1 MTIRVDSWIVDRTR
15 LASLLARF
23 PDLTALVV
31 GDFFLDKYLL
41 IDRRLAEVSLETG
54 LEAHQVAEV
63 HCSPGA
69 AGTVTNNLR
78 ALGVGVIALGVLGDD
93 GEGYELRRALR
104 AIGADTSL
112 LVEHGVR
119 FTPTYTKPMLREVDG
134 AAHELSRL
142 DIKNRATLP
151 ADVED
156 AIIARL
162 RAALPH
168 VQAVVIADQVPEG
181 NCGVITDRVRAELC
195 AQAPAHPDKVFAAD
209 SRERIGLFQ
218 DVILKANA
226 REVVRAV
233 QPEGDATDRKVIEA
247 CGLALAARARK
258 PIVVT
263 LGAQGILLFDGGV
276 EHVPTRPA
284 SGPIDPVG
292 AGDSVMA
299 GLVSALCAGASLRE
313 AALVGNLVASVTIRQ
328 IGTTGVASPQQ
339 VLNEFDRHA
348 DYEHFH

>member
-1 MTIRVDSWIVDRTR
+1 MDRNR
-15 LASLLARF
+15 LVSLLARF

-41 IDRRLAEVSLETG
+41 IDQRLAEVSLETG
-54 LEAHQVAEV
+54 LEAHQVVEV
-63 HCSPGA
+63 RCSPGA
-69 AGTVTNNLR
+69 AGTLTNNLR
-78 ALGVGVIALGVLGDD
+78 ALGVGVIALGAVGDD

-112 LVEHGVR
+112 LIERGDR
-119 FTPTYTKPMLREVDG
+119 CTPTYTKPMLREAGG
-134 AAHELSRL
+134 AARELSRL

-151 ADVED
+151 ADAED

-162 RAALPH
+162 RQTLQR
-168 VQAVVIADQVPEG
+168 VQAIVILDQVPEE
-181 NCGVITDRVRAELC
+181 NCGVITDRVRVELC
-195 AQAPAHPDKVFAAD
+195 AQARAHPDKVFAAD
-209 SRERIGLFQ
+209 SRERIGAFR

-233 QPEGDATDRKVIEA
+233 QPESDATDRKALEG
-247 CGLALAARARK
+247 CGLALAACARK

-263 LGAQGILLFDGGV
+263 IGAEGVLLFDGGV

-284 SGPIDPVG
+284 RGPIDPVG

-313 AALVGNLVASVTIRQ
+313 AAIVGNLVASVTIRQ
-328 IGTTGVASPQQ
+328 IGTTGVASPEQ
-339 VLNEFDRHA
+339 VLREFDLLA
-348 DYEHFH
+348 DYKRLR